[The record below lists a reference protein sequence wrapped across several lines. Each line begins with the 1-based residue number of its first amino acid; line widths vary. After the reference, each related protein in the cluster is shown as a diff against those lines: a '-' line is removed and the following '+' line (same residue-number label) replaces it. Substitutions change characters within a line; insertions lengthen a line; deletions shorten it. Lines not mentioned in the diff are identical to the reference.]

1 MLALSAGV
9 LSFSACQK
17 DLSDI
22 ENGKSSNFAVT
33 RTVTVSEEPW
43 TASTRTAFTEEDGI
57 KVTGKENMAVF
68 YYAGDKTTTV
78 SGLAKVVATPDGNGG
93 YAFTHDAT
101 EGSTYNYWFVL
112 PNNARVKLNSK
123 STGHEF
129 WLHPT
134 QFPSDDSFDSNMDA
148 LVGQAQYGLSAKTS
162 VSDVKFRRLFSHLEL
177 KLSDGASVLGDE
189 KIHAVTFALS
199 TAVTDSTALTG
210 LVYPSHSDVYSD
222 GRNEMNTPGN
232 AVTAHYPGGLAKNTD
247 GTYHVWYVVNP
258 IDVAADTKV
267 TVTVT
272 ADSKTITREVTLDA
286 AQKIEKGKFN
296 VIPFDLSGSG
306 YTEQPSA
313 YYNFTLDDLS
323 ALSSDWAAGSTVEI
337 YTDGEGYTNS
347 LRLTAKKATSS
358 LTYTVPSGKT
368 VKGIKLYTH
377 PQNPNTA
384 TGLIITCG
392 ETACGTFNLN
402 YTDGGEVATSG
413 GFKYF
418 YDGMNSKYSW
428 PETIS
433 TFKFSA
439 STSSSFKNT
448 IRLVDAVVLFEAASS
463 SAGE

>member
-1 MLALSAGV
+1 MLTLSAGV

-22 ENGKSSNFAVT
+22 ENGKASNFAVT

-43 TASTRTAFTEEDGI
+43 TASTKTAFTEEDGI
-57 KVTGKENMAVF
+57 KVTGKEDMAVF

-148 LVGQAQYGLSAKTS
+148 LVGQAQYEVSAKTS
-162 VSDVKFRRLFSHLEL
+162 VSEVKFRRLFSHLEL

-222 GRNEMNTPGN
+222 GRNAMNTPGN

-258 IDVAADTKV
+258 IEVAAATKI

-272 ADSKTITREVTLDA
+272 ADTKTITREVSLA
-286 AQKIEKGKFN
+286 KAQKIEKGKFN

-306 YTEQPSA
+306 YTQQPSA
-313 YYNFTLDDLS
+313 YYNLAS
-323 ALSSDWAAGSTVEI
+323 SSLSSEWAAGSDAVVKE
-337 YTDGEGYTNS
+337 DGQGYTNS
-347 LRLTAKKATSS
+347 LYLKAKATTSGT

-377 PQNPNTA
+377 PQNPNSN
-384 TGLIITCG
+384 TGLTITCG
-392 ETACGTFNLN
+392 TQACGTYNLN
-402 YTDGGEVATSG
+402 YTDDGEVAISG

-418 YDGMNSKYSW
+418 YNGMSTNTKYAW
-428 PETIS
+428 PESIS
-433 TFKFSA
+433 TFIFSA
-439 STSSSFKNT
+439 GKTQTNS
-448 IRLVDAVVLFEAASS
+448 IRLVDAVVLFEADSS

>member
-222 GRNEMNTPGN
+222 GRNVMNTPGN

-272 ADSKTITREVTLDA
+272 ADSKTITREVSLSK

-296 VIPFDLSGSG
+296 FIPFDISGDG

-313 YYNFTLDDLS
+313 YYNLAS
-323 ALSSDWAAGSTVEI
+323 SSLSSEWAAGSDAVVKE
-337 YTDGEGYTNS
+337 DGQGYTNS
-347 LRLTAKKATSS
+347 LYLKAKATSTGT

-377 PQNPNTA
+377 PQNPNSN
-384 TGLIITCG
+384 TGLTITCG
-392 ETACGTFNLN
+392 TQACGTYHLN
-402 YTDGGEVATSG
+402 YTEGGEVAISG

-418 YDGMNSKYSW
+418 YNGMSTNTKYAW
-428 PETIS
+428 PESIS
-433 TFKFSA
+433 TFIFSA
-439 STSSSFKNT
+439 GKSQTNS
-448 IRLVDAVVLFEAASS
+448 IRLVDAVVLFEADSS